1 MVEEYF
7 EGNLIEMTGCYY
19 DYLMT
24 PATLSMHAGVE
35 EVVVVAVAAV
45 GRLADRWASQMVIG
59 SEQDYY
65 WLAQFGECIVG
76 QEEEKTNEAE
86 EEEEDKFHGLA
97 AAVVAA
103 AEVAMVAAD
112 DGFVAGC
119 SKAPRRAEGS

>member
-1 MVEEYF
+1 MVGEYF

-35 EVVVVAVAAV
+35 EVVVAVAAV

-65 WLAQFGECIVG
+65 WLAQLGECIAG

-97 AAVVAA
+97 AAAVA

-112 DGFVAGC
+112 DGFVAGY
-119 SKAPRRAEGS
+119 SEAPRRAEGS